1 MLPTMEIHKK
11 VVVDDAGIPQEVIIP
26 WAEFQQIQEI
36 LGLDEEIELS
46 SEWEAE
52 LGRRIAD
59 IDAGRVE
66 LVSSEDVFE
75 HVESALKKA

>member
-1 MLPTMEIHKK
+1 MFPNMEIHKK
-11 VVVDDAGIPQEVIIP
+11 VVVDDAGTPQEVIIP

-46 SEWEAE
+46 PEWETE